1 VSDSFLKKYIQLI
14 EGTEIPGIFALW
26 CGLYSISMCLGRGV
40 WIDMGTYIIYPNLY
54 VVLVASSGRCRKS
67 TAIGIPERLAE
78 QMEPMKPNIIS
89 QSITMQAI
97 FDGLKVVDTTD
108 VQQFMKEKC
117 VGYVIAD
124 ELSTFLN
131 KTSYQMG
138 IAPLLIQLYDCKR
151 NVRNQTKARGTE
163 ELTDTCMGILG
174 GTTIDW
180 IRDAIPPNAV
190 GGGLTSRICFV
201 YSADPGNPVS
211 ITRRTEKL
219 RKTEEEVL
227 KMLQYFTTIQGEAIM
242 SPAAEAFMEKEYIKF
257 YKGTTWFHNRYLS
270 GYASRRQAHMQ
281 KLALLYSVAS
291 QKENPLIIDECDMI
305 SGLRTLEMTEKQLPT
320 LMNIIT
326 SSDYGALMEEV
337 SSVIASQGEV
347 DKMFIMNKM
356 VHKMDQAMLGSTLS
370 TLISA
375 GRLKVRNLNGTVVYS
390 SANHS

>member
-1 VSDSFLKKYIQLI
+1 MNDSFLKKYIQLV

-26 CGLYSISMCLGRGV
+26 CGLFSISMTLGRGV
-40 WIDMGTYIIYPNLY
+40 WIDMGTYIIYPNLF

-97 FDGLKVVDTTD
+97 FDGLRVVDITD
-108 VQQFMKEKC
+108 TQQFLKEKC

-131 KTSYQMG
+131 KNSYQMG
-138 IAPLLIQLYDCKR
+138 IAPILIQLYDCKR
-151 NVRNQTKARGTE
+151 NVRHQTQGKGTK
-163 ELTDTCMGILG
+163 ELTDTCLGILG
-174 GTTIDW
+174 GTTVDW

-190 GGGLTSRICFV
+190 GGGLTSRINFV
-201 YSADPGNPVS
+201 YSSDPGEPVS

-219 RKTEEEVL
+219 RKVEEEVI
-227 KMLQYFTTIQGEAIM
+227 KMLQGFTSIQGEAKM
-242 SPAAEAFMEKEYIKF
+242 SSEAEAFMEEEYIKF
-257 YKGTTWFHNRYLS
+257 YKGTSWFHNRYLS

-291 QKENPLIIDECDMI
+291 QKENPLIIDKCDMV

-337 SSVIASQGEV
+337 SALIVSQGEV
-347 DKMFIMNKM
+347 DKMFIMNRM

-370 TLISA
+370 TLIAA
-375 GRLKVRNLNGTVVYS
+375 GRVGVRNKSGTVVYF
-390 SANHS
+390 ATNHS